1 MGGVVK
7 VQGTID
13 GQTVNIDQSPASGE
27 LSQVSTGALVIPI
40 HVTFNDAAV
49 VVDPGIVQLNL
60 MWATVVPDGT
70 PAATTGT
77 ITLPPG
83 EPHAGMSL
91 CVGAGSS
98 ITPDQQ
104 TGGADFVLKG
114 LTLGPAC
121 MQVVAGELDGCW
133 GNSF

>member
-7 VQGTID
+7 VQGIID

-27 LSQVSTGALVIPI
+27 LSQVSTGALAIPI

-49 VVDPGIVQLNL
+49 VVDPGIVQVNL
-60 MWATVVPDGT
+60 MWATVVPDGS
-70 PAATTGT
+70 PAAATGT

-83 EPHAGMSL
+83 GPYARMSL

-98 ITPDQQ
+98 ITVSQ
-104 TGGADFVLKG
+104 GGADFVLTG

-121 MQVVAGELDGCW
+121 THAVAGELDGCW